1 VDDALKKDGP
11 VETYFPELFAA
22 QCINYEEEV
31 EIVETYAHNM
41 SRVIHDIPQ
50 FMKEHIPEEICVD
63 IAINGVKFFRADAQ
77 RLFELML
84 SLAKEGISVYP
95 RSVYSPRFLHDMK

>member
-1 VDDALKKDGP
+1 MSNNTKSDRLRVTSCRAENVVSRPTWDKP

-22 QCINYEEEV
+22 QCINYEGEV

-50 FMKEHIPEEICVD
+50 FMKEHIPGEVCVER
-63 IAINGVKFFRADAQ
+63 IADA
-77 RLFELML
+77 
-84 SLAKEGISVYP
+84 
-95 RSVYSPRFLHDMK
+95 